1 VAAPPDVIARDA
13 VTLAHDRPLHEYHLR
28 LDGHAWAIAHSGA
41 ILSEEDEQR
50 YLGEDRSRSPYGLAL
65 WPASIALA
73 HELVSRASGL
83 PGQRIL
89 ELGAGTG
96 LPGIVAATYGA
107 RVVQTDRLEEAL
119 TVGRLNAERNGV
131 RSIEHRLA
139 DWTEWTDT
147 ERYDLILGADV
158 IYAPR
163 LQPFLRTIFDTNLA
177 PGGRLLLGDP
187 FRSASIRMLEAME
200 QEGWTVQMTKWR
212 LGGEWGERLIGGFDC
227 HKALD
232 RQGSAVLAPRATTA

>member
-1 VAAPPDVIARDA
+1 VVAAPDIVARDS
-13 VTLAHDRPLHEYHLR
+13 VTLSHDQPLHEYHLR
-28 LDGHAWAIAHSGA
+28 LDGHAWAISHSGA

-50 YLGEDRSRSPYGLAL
+50 YLGEDRSQAPYGLAL

-73 HELVSRASGL
+73 HELVSRASELRGR
-83 PGQRIL
+83 RIL

-107 RVVQTDRLEEAL
+107 HVVQTDRLEEAL
-119 TVGRLNAERNGV
+119 AVARRNAERNGV

-139 DWTEWTDT
+139 DWAEWTDT
-147 ERYDLILGADV
+147 TRYDLILGGDV

-163 LQPFLRTIFDTNLA
+163 LQPFLRTIFDRNLA
-177 PGGRLLLGDP
+177 PDGRLLLGDP
-187 FRSASIRMLEAME
+187 FRSASIRLLEAME

-212 LGGEWGERLIGGFDC
+212 LDGQWGERLIGGFEC
-227 HKALD
+227 F
-232 RQGSAVLAPRATTA
+232 RAPVWEG

>member
-1 VAAPPDVIARDA
+1 MAAAAPVDRSHA
-13 VTLAHDRPLHEYHLR
+13 VTVPRDLPLHEYHLR
-28 LDGHAWAIAHSGA
+28 LDGREWVIAHSGA

-50 YLGEDRSRSPYGLAL
+50 YLSEDRSRAPYGLAL

-73 HELVSRASGL
+73 HELVSRAPELRG
-83 PGQRIL
+83 RTIL

-107 RVVQTDRLEEAL
+107 RVVQTDRLDEAL

-139 DWTEWTDT
+139 DWTSWTDT
-147 ERYDLILGADV
+147 GRYDLILGADV

-163 LQPFLRTIFDTNLA
+163 LQPSLRTIFDSNLA

-187 FRSASIRMLEAME
+187 YRSASIRMLEAME
-200 QEGWTVQMTKWR
+200 QEGWKVTMTKWK
-212 LGGEWGERLIGGFDC
+212 LGGQWGERMIGGFEC
-227 HKALD
+227 ERL
-232 RQGSAVLAPRATTA
+232 

>member
-1 VAAPPDVIARDA
+1 

>member
-1 VAAPPDVIARDA
+1 MMVRDCAAHR
-13 VTLAHDRPLHEYHLR
+13 LPLHEYHLR
-28 LDGHAWAIAHSGA
+28 LDGREWVIAHSGA
-41 ILSEEDEQR
+41 ILSEWDEQR
-50 YLGEDRSRSPYGLAL
+50 YLSEDRSRAPYGLAL

-73 HELVSRASGL
+73 HELVSRASELRGR
-83 PGQRIL
+83 RIL

-107 RVVQTDRLEEAL
+107 HVVQTDRLDEAL
-119 TVGRLNAERNGV
+119 TIGRLNAERNGI

-139 DWTEWTDT
+139 DWTTWTDT
-147 ERYDLILGADV
+147 QRYDLILGADV

-163 LQPFLRTIFDTNLA
+163 LQPSLRTIFDTNLA

-200 QEGWTVQMTKWR
+200 ADGWKVAMTKWR
-212 LGGEWGERLIGGFDC
+212 LGGEWGERLIGGFEC
-227 HKALD
+227 E
-232 RQGSAVLAPRATTA
+232 RV

>member
-1 VAAPPDVIARDA
+1 VAAAPDVVARDS
-13 VTLAHDRPLHEYHLR
+13 VTLSHDRPLHEYHLR

-50 YLGEDRSRSPYGLAL
+50 YLGEDRSRAPYGLAL

-73 HELVSRASGL
+73 HELVSRASELRGR
-83 PGQRIL
+83 RIL

-107 RVVQTDRLEEAL
+107 HVVQTDRLEEAL
-119 TVGRLNAERNGV
+119 AVARQNAERNGL

-139 DWTEWTDT
+139 DWAEWTDT
-147 ERYDLILGADV
+147 TRYDLILGGDV

-177 PGGRLLLGDP
+177 PDGRLLLGDP
-187 FRSASIRMLEAME
+187 FRSASIRLLEAME

-212 LGGEWGERLIGGFDC
+212 LGGQWGERLIGGFEC
-227 HKALD
+227 F
-232 RQGSAVLAPRATTA
+232 RTPV

>member
-1 VAAPPDVIARDA
+1 MAATQATDDHAA
-13 VTLAHDRPLHEYHLR
+13 VTLLHDLPLHEYHLR
-28 LDGHAWAIAHSGA
+28 LDGHAWTIAHSGA

-50 YLGEDRSRSPYGLAL
+50 YLGEDRSRAPYGLAL

-73 HELVSRASGL
+73 HELVSRAAELRGR
-83 PGQRIL
+83 RIL

-119 TVGRLNAERNGV
+119 TIGRLNAERNGV

-139 DWTEWTDT
+139 DWTAWTDT

-187 FRSASIRMLEAME
+187 YRSASIRMLEAME
-200 QEGWTVQMTKWR
+200 QEGWAVRMTKWR
-212 LGGEWGERLIGGFDC
+212 LGGEWGERVIGGFEC
-227 HKALD
+227 YREA
-232 RQGSAVLAPRATTA
+232 

>member
-1 VAAPPDVIARDA
+1 VTPPHHRA
-13 VTLAHDRPLHEYHLR
+13 LHEYHLR

-50 YLGEDRSRSPYGLAL
+50 YLGEDRSRAPYGLAL

-73 HELVSRASGL
+73 HELVSRASELRGK
-83 PGQRIL
+83 RIL

-107 RVVQTDRLEEAL
+107 HVVQTDRLEEAL
-119 TVGRLNAERNGV
+119 AIARLNAERNGV
-131 RSIEHRLA
+131 QSIQHRLA

-147 ERYDLILGADV
+147 ARYDYILGADV

-163 LQPFLRTIFDTNLA
+163 LQPSLRAIFDTNLA
-177 PGGRLLLGDP
+177 PTGRLLLGDP
-187 FRSASIRMLEAME
+187 FRSASIRLLEAME
-200 QEGWTVQMTKWR
+200 QDGWTVAMTKWR
-212 LGGEWGERLIGGFDC
+212 LDGQWGERLIGGFEC
-227 HKALD
+227 AKA
-232 RQGSAVLAPRATTA
+232 PE